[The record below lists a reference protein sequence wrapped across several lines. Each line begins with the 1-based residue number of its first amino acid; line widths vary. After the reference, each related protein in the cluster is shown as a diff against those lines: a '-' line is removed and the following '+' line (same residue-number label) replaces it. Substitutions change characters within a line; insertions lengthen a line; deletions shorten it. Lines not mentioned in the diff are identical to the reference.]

1 MEIKGTEKMVEMNEF
16 NFAVHPGVILK
27 KYLRNIR
34 MTQIELSKQT
44 GINKTVI
51 NELIKGKRN
60 ITTSIAMKFE
70 KIFEMPPKFWC
81 GLQSEYDE
89 AILRLKT
96 NNNSL
101 KLYVNSEA
109 KVKQETFKKI
119 ELEAKQEI
127 YSCAV

>member
-27 KYLRNIR
+27 KYLKNIK
-34 MTQIELSKQT
+34 MTQVELSKQT

-89 AILRLKT
+89 AMLRLKS
-96 NNNSL
+96 NNSIL
-101 KLYVNSEA
+101 QFSMNSDA

-127 YSCAV
+127 LSCAV

>member
-27 KYLRNIR
+27 KYLRNIK
-34 MTQIELSKQT
+34 MTQVELSKRT

-70 KIFEMPPKFWC
+70 KIFKMPPKFWS
-81 GLQSEYDE
+81 GLQSEYYE

-127 YSCAV
+127 LSCAV